1 MEFGGNS
8 MTIME
13 RIEQLNKERG
23 WSLYTEQ
30 KLKTKCSDCYKLYR
44 KNTSAWRKKYSA
56 DLQ

>member
-1 MEFGGNS
+1 